1 MVDVRPFKA
10 IRYTEKAGN
19 LKNLITQPYDKIDQD
34 MQREYYEKSPYN
46 YCRLILPIE
55 ENRYQTVHQRIYE
68 WLNERVLAKD
78 DEQAFFV
85 CRQEFRLDGRNCNR
99 TGLIAALRLYSYSE
113 GIIFPHETT
122 YSAPKADRLNMLRT
136 IQKDLEPV
144 FLIYSDPEKVT
155 LDFLSEIAKTSPMA
169 QVEDELHVVHKIWKV
184 TDIKKI
190 ALLRKALDSKKLV
203 ITDGHHRYESAL
215 AYRDERRKQVE
226 WTENS
231 AFNFHMSYMVPVQ
244 DDGLVIL
251 PTHRLLRKFD
261 LTIETLEALASFFDI
276 LELDPKV
283 VVIERFL
290 REHKAEHA
298 FCIYDGTKAYGLLLK
313 DEQRI
318 SDLGDSS
325 GSKEIRLLDVV
336 ILKDVVFK
344 TMMKTGELKIEEDIL
359 YERSMRVAM
368 EKIDCG
374 EAKLA
379 FLVNPISPEVVWQVA
394 QKRERLPEKSTDF
407 YPKPAS
413 GLVMMDISAEENL
426 RGT

>member
-1 MVDVRPFKA
+1 LVDVRPFRA
-10 IRYTEKAGN
+10 VRYTPKAGN
-19 LKNLITQPYDKIDQD
+19 LKKLITQPYDKINQD

-55 ENRYQTVHQRIYE
+55 ENRYATVHQRLYE
-68 WLNERVLAKD
+68 WLNESILAKD
-78 DEQAFFV
+78 EEPAVFV
-85 CRQEFRLDGRNCNR
+85 CRQEFRLDGRNCSR
-99 TGLIAALRLYSYSE
+99 TGLIAALRLYPYGE
-113 GIIFPHETT
+113 GMVFPHETT
-122 YSAPKADRLNMLRT
+122 YSAPKADRLNMLRN

-155 LDFLSEIAKTSPMA
+155 LRFFAETAKNPPTME
-169 QVEDELHVVHKIWKV
+169 VEDEFHVVHKVWKV
-184 TDIKKI
+184 ADPKKI
-190 ALLRKALDSKKLV
+190 GVLQKALSPKKLV

-226 WTENS
+226 WTDNS

-244 DDGLVIL
+244 DEGLVIL
-251 PTHRLLRKFD
+251 PTHRLLRKFE
-261 LTIETLEALASFFDI
+261 LTIEAIEALARFFEI
-276 LELDPKV
+276 SELAPTV
-283 VVIERFL
+283 GAMNAFL
-290 REHKAEHA
+290 KEHRAEHV

-318 SDLGDSS
+318 QPLMDPHVSH
-325 GSKEIRLLDVV
+325 EVRLLDVV

-344 TMMKTGELKIEEDIL
+344 TMMKTGEMKIDEDIL
-359 YERSMRVAM
+359 YERSMRIAM
-368 EKIDCG
+368 EKVDSG

-379 FLVNPISPEVVWQVA
+379 FLVNAVSPEVVWQVA

-413 GLVMMDISAEENL
+413 GLMMMDIAAEEKL
-426 RGT
+426 

>member
-1 MVDVRPFKA
+1 MVDIRPFKA

-19 LKNLITQPYDKIDQD
+19 PQNLITQPYDKINQD
-34 MQREYYEKSPYN
+34 MQQEYYEKSPYN
-46 YCRLILPIE
+46 FCRLILPLE

-68 WLNERVLAKD
+68 WLNERILAKD
-78 DEQAFFV
+78 DEPAVFV
-85 CRQEFRLDGRNCNR
+85 CRQEFRLDSQNCSR
-99 TGLIAALRLYSYSE
+99 TGLIAALRLYTYGE
-113 GIIFPHETT
+113 NMVFPHETT
-122 YSAPKADRLNMLRT
+122 YAAPKADRLNMLRN

-144 FLIYSDPEKVT
+144 FLIYSDPQNATIK
-155 LDFLSEIAKTSPMA
+155 FFREIAKTSPDVD
-169 QVEDELHVVHKIWKV
+169 VEDEFRVRHKVWKV
-184 TDIKKI
+184 TDPKKI
-190 ALLRKALDSKKLV
+190 SLVQTALKNKTLV

-226 WTENS
+226 WMKDS

-244 DDGLVIL
+244 DEGLVIL

-261 LTIETLEALASFFDI
+261 LTIETLEALASFFEI
-276 LELDPKV
+276 SEITPKV
-283 VVIERFL
+283 AVIESFL
-290 REHKAEHA
+290 RVHKAEHP

-313 DEQRI
+313 DEQKI
-318 SDLGDSS
+318 SKLADPNLSNTVQ
-325 GSKEIRLLDVV
+325 LLDVV

-344 TMMKTGELKIEEDIL
+344 IMMKTGELKIDEDIL

-368 EKIDCG
+368 EKIDSG

-413 GLVMMDISAEENL
+413 GLMIMDISADEKL
-426 RGT
+426 

>member
-1 MVDVRPFKA
+1 MVDIRPFKA

-19 LKNLITQPYDKIDQD
+19 PKNLITQPYDKINQD

-46 YCRLILPIE
+46 YCRLILPLE

-68 WLNERVLAKD
+68 WLNERILAKD
-78 DEQAFFV
+78 DEPAVFV
-85 CRQEFRLDGRNCNR
+85 CRQEFRLDGQNCSR
-99 TGLIAALRLYSYSE
+99 TGLIAALRLYTYGE
-113 GIIFPHETT
+113 GMVFPHETT
-122 YSAPKADRLNMLRT
+122 YAAPKADRLNMLRT

-144 FLIYSDPEKVT
+144 FLIYSDPQNVT
-155 LDFLSEIAKTSPMA
+155 IKFFREIAKTSPDVD
-169 QVEDELHVVHKIWKV
+169 VEDEFRVRHKVWKV
-184 TDIKKI
+184 TDPKKI
-190 ALLRKALDSKKLV
+190 TLVQTALENKTLV

-244 DDGLVIL
+244 DEGLAIL
-251 PTHRLLRKFD
+251 PTHRLLRKFE
-261 LTIETLEALASFFDI
+261 LTIETLEALASFFEI
-276 LELDPKV
+276 SELTPKV
-283 VVIERFL
+283 AVIESFL
-290 REHKAEHA
+290 REHKAEHP

-313 DEQRI
+313 DEQKI
-318 SDLGDSS
+318 SKLADPNISHAVQ
-325 GSKEIRLLDVV
+325 LLDVV

-344 TMMKTGELKIEEDIL
+344 TMMQTGELKIDEDIL

-368 EKIDCG
+368 EKIDSG

-413 GLVMMDISAEENL
+413 GLMMMDISADEKL
-426 RGT
+426 

>member
-1 MVDVRPFKA
+1 MVDICPFKA

-19 LKNLITQPYDKIDQD
+19 LKNLITQPYDKINQD
-34 MQREYYEKSPYN
+34 MQREYYERSPYN

-55 ENRYQTVHQRIYE
+55 ENRYGTVHQRIYE
-68 WLNERVLAKD
+68 WLNERILAKD
-78 DEQAFFV
+78 EEPAIFV
-85 CRQEFRLDGRNCNR
+85 CRQEFRLDGQNCSR
-99 TGLIAALRLYSYSE
+99 TGLIAALRLYNYGE
-113 GIIFPHETT
+113 GKIFPHETT
-122 YSAPKADRLNMLRT
+122 YAAPKTDRLNMLRT

-144 FLIYSDPEKVT
+144 FLIYSDPQNTTINFFKEV
-155 LDFLSEIAKTSPMA
+155 AKTLPDIN
-169 QVEDELHVVHKIWKV
+169 VEDEFRVRHKIWRVVDKQ
-184 TDIKKI
+184 KI
-190 ALLRKALDSKKLV
+190 SLVETALDKKTLV

-215 AYRDERRKQVE
+215 AYRDERRKQVD
-226 WTENS
+226 WAQDS

-244 DDGLVIL
+244 DEGLVIL
-251 PTHRLLRKFD
+251 PTHRLLRKFE
-261 LTIETLEALASFFDI
+261 LTIETLEALASFFEI
-276 LELDPKV
+276 SELPPKV
-283 VVIERFL
+283 VEIESFL

-313 DEQRI
+313 DEQKI
-318 SDLGDSS
+318 SKLTDPHVAR
-325 GSKEIRLLDVV
+325 EVRLLDVV

-359 YERSMRVAM
+359 YERSMRVAID
-368 EKIDCG
+368 KIDNG

-413 GLVMMDISAEENL
+413 GLMMMDISAEEKL
-426 RGT
+426 

>member
-1 MVDVRPFKA
+1 MVDIRPFKA

-19 LKNLITQPYDKIDQD
+19 PKNLITQPYDKINQD

-46 YCRLILPIE
+46 YCRLILPLE

-68 WLNERVLAKD
+68 WLNERILAKD
-78 DEQAFFV
+78 EEPAVFV
-85 CRQEFRLDGRNCNR
+85 CRQEFRLDGQNCSR
-99 TGLIAALRLYSYSE
+99 TGLIAALRLYTYGE
-113 GIIFPHETT
+113 GMVFPHETT
-122 YSAPKADRLNMLRT
+122 YAAPKADRLNMLRT

-144 FLIYSDPEKVT
+144 FLIYSDPQNVT
-155 LDFLSEIAKTSPMA
+155 IKFFREIAKTSPDVD
-169 QVEDELHVVHKIWKV
+169 VEDEFRVRHKVWKV
-184 TDIKKI
+184 TDPKKI
-190 ALLRKALDSKKLV
+190 TLVQTALENKTLV

-226 WTENS
+226 YTKDS

-244 DDGLVIL
+244 DEGLAIL
-251 PTHRLLRKFD
+251 PTHRLLRKFE
-261 LTIETLEALASFFDI
+261 LTIETLEALASFFEI
-276 LELDPKV
+276 SELTPKV
-283 VVIERFL
+283 AVIESFL
-290 REHKAEHA
+290 REHKAEHP

-313 DEQRI
+313 DEQKI
-318 SDLGDSS
+318 SKLADPNISHAVQ
-325 GSKEIRLLDVV
+325 LLDVV

-344 TMMKTGELKIEEDIL
+344 TMMQTGELKIDEDIL

-368 EKIDCG
+368 EKIDSG

-413 GLVMMDISAEENL
+413 GLMMMDISADEKL
-426 RGT
+426 

>member
-1 MVDVRPFKA
+1 MVDIRPFKA

-19 LKNLITQPYDKIDQD
+19 LKNLITQPYDKINQD

-46 YCRLILPIE
+46 YCRLILPLE
-55 ENRYQTVHQRIYE
+55 ENRYGTVHQRIYE
-68 WLNERVLAKD
+68 WLNERIIAKD
-78 DEQAFFV
+78 EEPAIFV
-85 CRQEFRLDGRNCNR
+85 CRQEFRLDGQNCSR
-99 TGLIAALRLYSYSE
+99 TGLIVALRLYNYGE
-113 GIIFPHETT
+113 GKVFPHETT
-122 YSAPKADRLNMLRT
+122 YTAPKTDRLNMLRT

-144 FLIYSDPEKVT
+144 FLIYSDPQNTTINFFE
-155 LDFLSEIAKTSPMA
+155 EIAKTLPDIE
-169 QVEDELHVVHKIWKV
+169 VEDEFRVRHKIWRVVDKQKINLV
-184 TDIKKI
+184 ETALEKKT
-190 ALLRKALDSKKLV
+190 LV

-215 AYRDERRKQVE
+215 IYRDERRKQVD
-226 WTENS
+226 WAQDS

-244 DDGLVIL
+244 DEGLVIL
-251 PTHRLLRKFD
+251 PTHRLLRKFE
-261 LTIETLEALASFFDI
+261 LTIETLEALASFFEI
-276 LELDPKV
+276 SELLPEV
-283 VVIERFL
+283 AEIESFL

-313 DEQRI
+313 DEQKI
-318 SDLGDSS
+318 SKLADPHVAR
-325 GSKEIRLLDVV
+325 EVRLLDVV

-359 YERSMRVAM
+359 YERSMRVAI
-368 EKIDCG
+368 EKIDNG

-413 GLVMMDISAEENL
+413 GLMMMDISAEEKF
-426 RGT
+426 

>member
-1 MVDVRPFKA
+1 MVDIRPFKA

-19 LKNLITQPYDKIDQD
+19 LKNLITQPYDKINQD

-55 ENRYQTVHQRIYE
+55 ENRYETVHQRIYE
-68 WLNERVLAKD
+68 WLNEHILAKN
-78 DEQAFFV
+78 EEPSVFV
-85 CRQEFRLDGRNCNR
+85 CRQEFRLDGRNCTR
-99 TGLIAALRLYSYSE
+99 TGLIAALRLYAYSE
-113 GIIFPHETT
+113 GLVFPHETT
-122 YSAPKADRLNMLRT
+122 YAAPKADRLNMLRT

-155 LDFLSEIAKTSPMA
+155 VDFFAEIVKTPPTME
-169 QVEDELHVVHKIWKV
+169 VEDEFRVIHKIWRV
-184 TDIKKI
+184 TDPKKI
-190 ALLRKALDSKKLV
+190 ALLQKALGPKKLV

-215 AYRDERRKQVE
+215 AYRDERRKQIE

-231 AFNFHMSYMVPVQ
+231 AFNFHMSYLVAVQ
-244 DDGLVIL
+244 DEGLVIL
-251 PTHRLLRKFD
+251 PTHRLLRKFE

-276 LELDPKV
+276 SELAPEV

-290 REHKAEHA
+290 KEHKTEHP

-313 DEQRI
+313 DEQKI
-318 SDLGDSS
+318 AKLADPNAPH
-325 GSKEIRLLDVV
+325 EVRLLDVV

-344 TMMKTGELKIEEDIL
+344 TMMKTGELKMDEDIL

-368 EKIDCG
+368 EKIDSG
-374 EAKLA
+374 DAKLA
-379 FLVNPISPEVVWQVA
+379 FLVNPISAEVVLEVA

-413 GLVMMDISAEENL
+413 GLMMMDISAEEKL
-426 RGT
+426 

>member
-1 MVDVRPFKA
+1 MVDIRPFKA

-19 LKNLITQPYDKIDQD
+19 PKNLITQPYDKINQD

-46 YCRLILPIE
+46 YCRLILPLE

-68 WLNERVLAKD
+68 WLNERILAKD
-78 DEQAFFV
+78 EEPAVFV
-85 CRQEFRLDGRNCNR
+85 CRQEFRLDGQNCSR
-99 TGLIAALRLYSYSE
+99 TGLIAALRLYTYGE
-113 GIIFPHETT
+113 GMVFPHETT
-122 YSAPKADRLNMLRT
+122 YAAPKADRLNMLRT

-144 FLIYSDPEKVT
+144 FLIYSDPQNVT
-155 LDFLSEIAKTSPMA
+155 IKFFREIDKTSPDVD
-169 QVEDELHVVHKIWKV
+169 VEDEFRVRHKVWKV
-184 TDIKKI
+184 TDPQKI
-190 ALLRKALDSKKLV
+190 TLVQTALENKTLV

-244 DDGLVIL
+244 DEGLAIL
-251 PTHRLLRKFD
+251 PTHRLLRKFE
-261 LTIETLEALASFFDI
+261 LTIETLEALASFFEI
-276 LELDPKV
+276 SELTPKV
-283 VVIERFL
+283 AVIESFL
-290 REHKAEHA
+290 REHKAEHP

-313 DEQRI
+313 DEQKI
-318 SDLGDSS
+318 SKLADPNISHAVQ
-325 GSKEIRLLDVV
+325 LLDVV

-344 TMMKTGELKIEEDIL
+344 TMMQTGELKIDEDIL

-368 EKIDCG
+368 EKIDSG

-379 FLVNPISPEVVWQVA
+379 FLVNPVSPEVVWQVA

-413 GLVMMDISAEENL
+413 GLMMMDISADEKL
-426 RGT
+426 

>member
-1 MVDVRPFKA
+1 MVDIRPFRA

-19 LKNLITQPYDKIDQD
+19 PKNLITQPYDKINQD

-46 YCRLILPIE
+46 YCRLTLPIE

-68 WLNERVLAKD
+68 WLNEHILAKD
-78 DEQAFFV
+78 EEPAVFV
-85 CRQEFRLDGRNCNR
+85 CRQDFRLDGQNCSR
-99 TGLIAALRLYSYSE
+99 TGLIAALCLYNYGE
-113 GIIFPHETT
+113 GIVFPHETT
-122 YSAPKADRLNMLRT
+122 YAAPKADRLNMLRN

-155 LDFLSEIAKTSPMA
+155 LNFFAEIAKTQPIMDI
-169 QVEDELHVVHKIWKV
+169 EDEFRVVHKVWRVTNPKKV
-184 TDIKKI
+184 
-190 ALLRKALDSKKLV
+190 ALLQKALEPKKLV

-226 WTENS
+226 WTEDS

-244 DDGLVIL
+244 DEGLAIL
-251 PTHRLLRKFD
+251 PTHRLLRKFE
-261 LTIETLEALASFFDI
+261 LTIETLEALASFFEI
-276 LELDPKV
+276 SELTPKV
-283 VVIERFL
+283 AVIESFL

-313 DEQRI
+313 DEQKI
-318 SDLGDSS
+318 SKLANPNASN
-325 GSKEIRLLDVV
+325 EVRLLDVV

-344 TMMKTGELKIEEDIL
+344 IMIKTGELKIDEGIL
-359 YERSMRVAM
+359 YERSMRIAM
-368 EKIDCG
+368 EKIDNG

-413 GLVMMDISAEENL
+413 GLVMMDISAEEKL
-426 RGT
+426 